1 MDEIALTLRQ
11 AAERLQLSY
20 GTVYEMRHELGF
32 RLPGSR
38 VWRIWPSRLAELTQN
53 RKNGP
58 RLSLRVDGDSE
69 CQSAKI
75 KNPVSTSLTSARR
88 AAKELEALLARPTV
102 KKPRSITTG

>member
-20 GTVYEMRHELGF
+20 GTVYEMRHALGF

-53 RKNGP
+53 RNNGP

-88 AAKELEALLARPTV
+88 AAKELEGLLARPTA
-102 KKPRSITTG
+102 KKPRSTTTG